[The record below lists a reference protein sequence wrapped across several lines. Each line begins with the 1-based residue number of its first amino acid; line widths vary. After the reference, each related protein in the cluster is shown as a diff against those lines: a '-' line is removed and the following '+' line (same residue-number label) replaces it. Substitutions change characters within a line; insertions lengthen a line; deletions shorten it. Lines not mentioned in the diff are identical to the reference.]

1 MLPMLKI
8 KRLTEKVTMPKAM
21 TKGAAG
27 LDLAVS
33 EPITFFPHVVTKVY
47 TGIAMTI
54 PKGYHGEIHIRSS
67 WGKRGIRLANCTGI
81 IDSDYRGEITL
92 LVINDT
98 NDVYYAL
105 EGHRIAQFI
114 LVKDPAFKIE
124 EVNELDKTERG
135 VGGFGSTDK
144 KEASETSEEE

>member
-1 MLPMLKI
+1 MKLPTLKI
-8 KRLTEKVTMPKAM
+8 KKLDEHAVVPKAM
-21 TKGAAG
+21 TKEAAG

-124 EVNELDKTERG
+124 EVTELDKTERG

-144 KEASETSEEE
+144 KEEE